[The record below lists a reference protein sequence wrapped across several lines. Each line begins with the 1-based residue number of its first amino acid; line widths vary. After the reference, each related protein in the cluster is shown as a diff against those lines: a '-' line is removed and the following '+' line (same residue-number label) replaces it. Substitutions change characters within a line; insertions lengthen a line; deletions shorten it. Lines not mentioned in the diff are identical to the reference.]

1 MCLKIK
7 RGVQKMR
14 TPAALGAVLATLL
27 TLSPVLAAETISV
40 GVVPQFDLRR
50 INTVWRPLLDGLER
64 QTGLSFRLDVPPSIP
79 AFEKSLMAG
88 EYDLAYMNPYDYVV
102 ASKRQGYVPLVRDF
116 SGDLSG
122 IVVVAKDSPLSRV
135 EQLDGKAVAFPSPNA
150 LGAALLPR
158 AEFARKFHIAVTEKY
173 VKSHSSAYL
182 AVILG
187 EADAAGG
194 IAATFELLPA
204 ESRQKL
210 RIIYQTASFP
220 PHPLAAHPRLSATQ
234 RDAIVQAFLAFA
246 GTPEGR
252 QRVAEIPM
260 RDPRPAS
267 AADYAGLDSLGLQ
280 DFYVEE
286 R

>member
-1 MCLKIK
+1 
-7 RGVQKMR
+7 MR
-14 TPAALGAVLATLL
+14 IPSALGTIVATF
-27 TLSPVLAAETISV
+27 LSLSSAWAAETISV

-50 INTVWRPLLDGLER
+50 ISSVWRPLLDGLER
-64 QTGLSFRLDVPPSIP
+64 QTGLTFRLDVPPSIP

-102 ASKRQGYVPLVRDF
+102 ANKRQGYVPLIRDF
-116 SGDLSG
+116 GGDLSG
-122 IVVVAKDSPLSRV
+122 IVVVAKDSPLSQV
-135 EQLDGKAVAFPSPNA
+135 EQLNGKVVAFPSPNA

-194 IAATFELLPA
+194 IATTFDLFPA

-220 PHPLAAHPRLSATQ
+220 PHPLAAHPRLSAAQ
-234 RDAIVQAFLAFA
+234 RDAIVQAFLTLA

-267 AADYAGLDSLGLQ
+267 ASDYAGLHRLGLQ

-286 R
+286 Q

>member
-1 MCLKIK
+1 
-7 RGVQKMR
+7 MR
-14 TPAALGAVLATLL
+14 IPTALGTIVATVLA
-27 TLSPVLAAETISV
+27 LSSAMAAETISV

-50 INTVWRPLLDGLER
+50 INSVWRPLLDGLER
-64 QTGLSFRLDVPPSIP
+64 QTGLTFRLDVPPSIP

-102 ASKRQGYVPLVRDF
+102 ARKRQGYVPLIRDF
-116 SGDLSG
+116 GGDLSG
-122 IVVVAKDSPLSRV
+122 IVVVAKDSPLTRV
-135 EQLDGKAVAFPSPNA
+135 EQLNGKVVAFPSPNA
-150 LGAALLPR
+150 MGAALLPR
-158 AEFARKFHIAVTEKY
+158 AEFARKFHIRTTEQY

-194 IAATFELLPA
+194 IAATFDLLPA

-210 RIIYQTASFP
+210 RILYQTETFP
-220 PHPLAAHPRLSATQ
+220 PHPLAAHPRLSAAQ
-234 RDAIVQAFLAFA
+234 RDAIVQAFLTLA
-246 GTPEGR
+246 GTPAGKNS
-252 QRVAEIPM
+252 VAEIPM
-260 RDPRPAS
+260 RTPGPAS
-267 AADYAGLDSLGLQ
+267 TTDYAGLDKLGLE